1 MRPGWR
7 AISGAL
13 ATLVGLTGLLL
24 LLTLV
29 LLRPPLSDL
38 VAMAGFL
45 LASGGLTVAAALGLT
60 RWNLPGWIGSLR
72 AKIVLMAVLTA
83 VLALLNVGFTAF
95 LMFLS
100 PHDLALLG
108 GLLAF
113 ALGMSVFVAFSVS
126 RTVSDSIHELLDA
139 VRSFN
144 AGNMD
149 AKVPVATGDEVG
161 ELAAAFND
169 MSQRLKESF
178 SKERELERNRRE
190 MMQAVSHD
198 LRTPLASIQAM
209 VESINDGV
217 VSDEETVKRYLRS
230 TQTEVENLSQLIN
243 DLFELAQL
251 DAGLLELRIEPSS
264 VQDLISDTLESMSAQ
279 AHAQSLTLS
288 GKVDEELP
296 PVDIDPQRVQR
307 VLYNLVQN
315 ALRHTPPDGT
325 ISIQARDAGEEVQ
338 VEVKDTGEGI
348 PEGELPHIFQRSYRV
363 DPSRARGSA
372 GGAGLGLSIVLGIVE
387 AHGGRIWVESGL
399 GEGSSFTFTL
409 PKSRATA
416 AVGSAGGD
424 G

>member
-7 AISGAL
+7 AISRTL

-100 PHDLALLG
+100 PHDLVLLG

-113 ALGMSVFVAFSVS
+113 ALGMSVFVALSVS

-144 AGNMD
+144 AGNME
-149 AKVPVATGDEVG
+149 AKVPVATADEVG

-169 MSQRLKESF
+169 MSQRLEESF
-178 SKERELERNRRE
+178 SKERELEQNRRE

-198 LRTPLASIQAM
+198 LRTPLAAIQAM

-217 VSDEETVKRYLRS
+217 VSDEETVKRYMRS
-230 TQTEVENLSQLIN
+230 TQTEVENLNQLIN

-251 DAGLLELRIEPSS
+251 DAGLLDLRIETSS

-279 AHAQSLTLS
+279 VRAQKLTLS
-288 GKVDEELP
+288 GKVDEELS

-325 ISIQARDAGEEVQ
+325 ISIQARDVGEEVQ
-338 VEVKDTGEGI
+338 VEVQDTGEGI
-348 PEGELPHIFQRSYRV
+348 PECELSHIFQRSYRV
-363 DPSRARGSA
+363 DPSRTRGS

-387 AHGGRIWVESGL
+387 PHGGRIWVESGL
-399 GEGSSFTFTL
+399 GKGSSFTFTL
-409 PKSRATA
+409 PKTPATA
-416 AVGSAGGD
+416 AAGSAGED

>member
-29 LLRPPLSDL
+29 LLRLPLSDL

-100 PHDLALLG
+100 PHDLVLLG

-113 ALGMSVFVAFSVS
+113 ALGMSVFVALSVS

-144 AGNMD
+144 AGNME
-149 AKVPVATGDEVG
+149 AKVPVATADEVG

-169 MSQRLKESF
+169 MSQRLEESF
-178 SKERELERNRRE
+178 SKEREWNRRE

-217 VSDEETVKRYLRS
+217 VSDEETVKRYMRS
-230 TQTEVENLSQLIN
+230 TQTEVENLNQLIN

-251 DAGLLELRIEPSS
+251 DAGLLDLRIETSS

-279 AHAQSLTLS
+279 VRAQKLTLS
-288 GKVDEELP
+288 GKVDEELS

-325 ISIQARDAGEEVQ
+325 ISIQARDVGEEVQ

-348 PEGELPHIFQRSYRV
+348 PECELSHIFQRSYRV
-363 DPSRARGSA
+363 DPSRARGS

>member
-13 ATLVGLTGLLL
+13 ATLLGLTGLLL
-24 LLTLV
+24 LLMVV
-29 LLRPPLSDL
+29 LLRPPIGDL
-38 VAMAGFL
+38 IVMTGFL
-45 LASGGLTVAAALGLT
+45 LSSGGITTAAALGLT
-60 RWNLPGWIGSLR
+60 RWKLPGWIGSLR
-72 AKIVLMAVLTA
+72 TKIVLVAVLTA

-113 ALGMSVFVAFSVS
+113 ALGMSVFVALSVS
-126 RTVSDSIHELLDA
+126 GAVSGSIRELLDA

-144 AGNMD
+144 AGNLE
-149 AKVPVATGDEVG
+149 ARVAVATGDEVG
-161 ELAAAFND
+161 QLAAAFND
-169 MSQRLKESF
+169 MSQRLEGSF
-178 SKERELERNRRE
+178 TKERELEQNRRE

-217 VSDEETVKRYLRS
+217 VCDDETVKRYMRS

-279 AHAQSLTLS
+279 AQARNLTLS
-288 GKVDEELP
+288 GKVDQELS
-296 PVDIDPQRVQR
+296 PVAMDPQRVQR

-315 ALRHTPPDGT
+315 ALRHTPPDGA
-325 ISIQARDAGEEVQ
+325 ISIQARETGEEVQ

-348 PEGELPHIFQRSYRV
+348 SDAELPHIFQRSYRV
-363 DPSRARGSA
+363 DPSRTRGS
-372 GGAGLGLSIVLGIVE
+372 GGAGLGLSIVLGIIE
-387 AHGGRIWVESGL
+387 AHGGRIWVESDPGK
-399 GEGSSFTFTL
+399 GSSFTFAL
-409 PKSRATA
+409 PKTTA
-416 AVGSAGGD
+416 IAGVAG
-424 G
+424 

>member
-144 AGNMD
+144 AGNME

-363 DPSRARGSA
+363 DPSRARGS

>member
-95 LMFLS
+95 LMFFS
-100 PHDLALLG
+100 PHELVLLG

-113 ALGMSVFVAFSVS
+113 ALGMSVFVALSVS

-144 AGNMD
+144 AGNMES
-149 AKVPVATGDEVG
+149 KVPVATADEVG

-169 MSQRLKESF
+169 MSQRLEESF

-217 VSDEETVKRYLRS
+217 VSDEETVKRYMRS
-230 TQTEVENLSQLIN
+230 TQTEVENLNQLIN

-251 DAGLLELRIEPSS
+251 DAGLLELRIETSL
-264 VQDLISDTLESMSAQ
+264 VQDLISDTLESMSTQVRAQ
-279 AHAQSLTLS
+279 KLALS
-288 GKVDEELP
+288 GKVDEELS

-325 ISIQARDAGEEVQ
+325 ILIQARDVGEEVQ
-338 VEVKDTGEGI
+338 VELKDTGEGI
-348 PEGELPHIFQRSYRV
+348 PECELSHIFQRSYRV
-363 DPSRARGSA
+363 DPSRTRGS

-387 AHGGRIWVESGL
+387 PHRGRIWVESGL
-399 GEGSSFTFTL
+399 GKGSSFTFTL
-409 PKSRATA
+409 PKTPATA
-416 AVGSAGGD
+416 AAGSAGGD

>member
-1 MRPGWR
+1 
-7 AISGAL
+7 
-13 ATLVGLTGLLL
+13 
-24 LLTLV
+24 
-29 LLRPPLSDL
+29 
-38 VAMAGFL
+38 
-45 LASGGLTVAAALGLT
+45 
-60 RWNLPGWIGSLR
+60 
-72 AKIVLMAVLTA
+72 MAVLTA

-100 PHDLALLG
+100 PHDLVLLG

-113 ALGMSVFVAFSVS
+113 ALGMSVFVALSVS

-144 AGNMD
+144 AGNMEV
-149 AKVPVATGDEVG
+149 KVPVATGDEVG

-169 MSQRLKESF
+169 MSQRLEESF

-217 VSDEETVKRYLRS
+217 VSDEETVKRYMRS
-230 TQTEVENLSQLIN
+230 AQTEVENLNQLIN

-251 DAGLLELRIEPSS
+251 DAGPLELRIETSS

-279 AHAQSLTLS
+279 ARAQKLTLS
-288 GKVDEELP
+288 GSVDDELS

-315 ALRHTPPDGT
+315 ALHHTPPDGT

-338 VEVKDTGEGI
+338 VELRDTGEGI

-363 DPSRARGSA
+363 DPSRARGS

-399 GEGSSFTFTL
+399 GKGSSFTFTL
-409 PKSRATA
+409 PKTPATA
-416 AVGSAGGD
+416 A
-424 G
+424 

>member
-13 ATLVGLTGLLL
+13 ATLLGLTGLLL
-24 LLTLV
+24 LLMLV
-29 LLRPPLSDL
+29 LLRPPVGDL
-38 VAMAGFL
+38 TAMAAFL
-45 LASGGLTVAAALGLT
+45 LASGGLTAAASLGLT
-60 RWNLPGWIGSLR
+60 RWKLPGWIGSLR
-72 AKIVLMAVLTA
+72 VKIVLVAVLTA

-126 RTVSDSIHELLDA
+126 QTVSGSIHELLDA
-139 VRSFN
+139 VRNFN
-144 AGNMD
+144 AGNLQ
-149 AKVPVATGDEVG
+149 AKVPVGTSDEVG
-161 ELAAAFND
+161 ELASAFND

-178 SKERELERNRRE
+178 SKERELEQNRRE

-217 VSDEETVKRYLRS
+217 VSDEETVKRYMRS

-251 DAGLLELRIEPSS
+251 DAGLLDLRIEPSS
-264 VQDLISDTLESMSAQ
+264 IQDLISDTLESMSAQ
-279 AHAQSLTLS
+279 AQAQKLTLR
-288 GKVDEELP
+288 GAVDEELL
-296 PVDIDPQRVQR
+296 PVAMDPNRVQR

-325 ISIQARDAGEEVQ
+325 ISIQARDIGEEVQ

-348 PEGELPHIFQRSYRV
+348 PDGELPHIFQRSYRV
-363 DPSRARGSA
+363 DPSRARGS

-387 AHGGRIWVESGL
+387 AHGGRIWVESSL
-399 GEGSSFTFTL
+399 GVGSCFTFTL
-409 PKSRATA
+409 PKTPITAVSGAT
-416 AVGSAGGD
+416 GG
-424 G
+424 GR

>member
-126 RTVSDSIHELLDA
+126 RTVSDSIHELLTA

-169 MSQRLKESF
+169 MSQRLEESF

-217 VSDEETVKRYLRS
+217 VSDEETVKRYMRS
-230 TQTEVENLSQLIN
+230 TQTEVENLNQLIN

-251 DAGLLELRIEPSS
+251 DAGLLELRIETSS

-279 AHAQSLTLS
+279 VRAQKLTLS
-288 GKVDEELP
+288 RKVDEELS

-325 ISIQARDAGEEVQ
+325 ISIQARDVGEEVQ

-348 PEGELPHIFQRSYRV
+348 PECELSHIFQRSYRV
-363 DPSRARGSA
+363 DPSRTRGS
-372 GGAGLGLSIVLGIVE
+372 GGAGLGLCIVLGIVE

-399 GEGSSFTFTL
+399 GKGSSFTFTL
-409 PKSRATA
+409 PKTPATA
-416 AVGSAGGD
+416 AAGSAGGD

>member
-1 MRPGWR
+1 
-7 AISGAL
+7 
-13 ATLVGLTGLLL
+13 LL

-38 VAMAGFL
+38 LAMAGFL

-100 PHDLALLG
+100 PHDLVLLG

-113 ALGMSVFVAFSVS
+113 ALGMSVFVALSVS

-139 VRSFN
+139 VCSFN
-144 AGNMD
+144 AGNME
-149 AKVPVATGDEVG
+149 AKVPVATADEVG

-169 MSQRLKESF
+169 MSQRLEESF

-190 MMQAVSHD
+190 MMQAVSRG
-198 LRTPLASIQAM
+198 LRTPLAAIQAM
-209 VESINDGV
+209 VESINDGL
-217 VSDEETVKRYLRS
+217 VSDEETVKRYMRS
-230 TQTEVENLSQLIN
+230 TQTEVENLNQLIN

-251 DAGLLELRIEPSS
+251 DAGLLELRIETSS

-279 AHAQSLTLS
+279 VRAQKLTLS
-288 GKVDEELP
+288 GKVDEELS

-325 ISIQARDAGEEVQ
+325 ISIQARDVGEEVQ

-348 PEGELPHIFQRSYRV
+348 PECELSHIFQRSYRV
-363 DPSRARGSA
+363 DPSRTRGS

-387 AHGGRIWVESGL
+387 PHGGRIWVESGL
-399 GEGSSFTFTL
+399 GKGSRFTFTL
-409 PKSRATA
+409 PKTPATA
-416 AVGSAGGD
+416 AAGSASGD

>member
-100 PHDLALLG
+100 PHDLVLLG

-113 ALGMSVFVAFSVS
+113 ALGMSVFVALSVS

-144 AGNMD
+144 AGNMES
-149 AKVPVATGDEVG
+149 KVPVATADEVG

-169 MSQRLKESF
+169 MSQRLEESF

-217 VSDEETVKRYLRS
+217 VSDEETVKRYMRS
-230 TQTEVENLSQLIN
+230 TQTEVENLNQLIN

-251 DAGLLELRIEPSS
+251 DAGLLELRIETSL
-264 VQDLISDTLESMSAQ
+264 VQDLISDTLESISTQVRAQ
-279 AHAQSLTLS
+279 KLTLS
-288 GKVDEELP
+288 GKVDEELS

-325 ISIQARDAGEEVQ
+325 ILIQARDVGEEVQ
-338 VEVKDTGEGI
+338 VELKDTGEGI
-348 PEGELPHIFQRSYRV
+348 PECELSHIFQRSYRV
-363 DPSRARGSA
+363 DPSRTRGS

-387 AHGGRIWVESGL
+387 PHRGRIWVESGL
-399 GEGSSFTFTL
+399 GKGSSFTFTL
-409 PKSRATA
+409 PKTPATA
-416 AVGSAGGD
+416 AAGSAGGD

>member
-13 ATLVGLTGLLL
+13 ATLVGLTGLML

-45 LASGGLTVAAALGLT
+45 LASGGLTVVAALGLT

-144 AGNMD
+144 AGNMEV
-149 AKVPVATGDEVG
+149 KVPVATGDEVG

-178 SKERELERNRRE
+178 SKERELEQNRRE

-217 VSDEETVKRYLRS
+217 VSDEETVKRYMRS
-230 TQTEVENLSQLIN
+230 TQTEVENLNQLIN

-251 DAGLLELRIEPSS
+251 DAGLLELRIETSS

-279 AHAQSLTLS
+279 ARAQKLTLS
-288 GKVDEELP
+288 GSVDDELS

-315 ALRHTPPDGT
+315 ALHHTPPDGT

-348 PEGELPHIFQRSYRV
+348 PESELPHIFQRSYRV
-363 DPSRARGSA
+363 DPARTRGS

-399 GEGSSFTFTL
+399 GKGSSFTFTL
-409 PKSRATA
+409 PKTPAITA
-416 AVGSAGGD
+416 AGSAGGD